1 MGLGYMKNIF
11 IFMII
16 GLFAVGIISS
26 TAVFGGSIDS
36 PRKQMA
42 MGTAAEDVL
51 CNLGYDLML
60 RSSGSA
66 ACVTPSTAMKLENSG
81 WGTITKT
88 AAMMA
93 EEIMD
98 DVMEDEIMDDVMED
112 EIMDDVMINS
122 TISADFPF
130 ESHYV
135 EVLGSKMHY
144 IDEGEGDPILFL
156 HGNPTSSYLW
166 RNVIP
171 YVSDDAR
178 VIAVDLIGMGKS
190 DKPDIDYSFVDHAK
204 YVEAFIGELELK
216 NVTLVIHD
224 WGSGLGFNYAAN
236 NEENIKGIA
245 FMEALLMPMPSYDA
259 MPSPEMVEMF
269 TNFRT
274 PGVGEELIMNQNI
287 FVEQLLPGMILR
299 ELSEEEF
306 NHYSEPYPTPESR
319 KPVWKWPN
327 EIPIGGEPQNTH
339 DIISSYNQ
347 WLQSTEI
354 PLLMIYA
361 TPGILGNEMAVQ
373 WAEANLMN
381 LETVHVGPGLHFIQE
396 DNPDAI
402 GEAISDWY
410 QRMSENVDDT
420 LETNSIGGIDVTM
433 SAPLEGSPDAPIT
446 IIEFGDFQ
454 CPKCNQWFQNE
465 KSAIV
470 ENHID
475 TGIAKVYFL
484 DYTWLGDDS
493 TSAAQAAHCAGD
505 QEMYWEYH
513 THLYNNQGGIN
524 EGWASPDNLKT
535 FAEEMGLDT
544 ETFNECLDSGK
555 YSERVSHN
563 NMIGASHDVEGT
575 PTFFII
581 DSDGSVER
589 INGPQPSSVFD
600 KVIES
605 FS

>member
-1 MGLGYMKNIF
+1 MKNIF
-11 IFMII
+11 FFMII
-16 GLFAVGIISS
+16 TFFAVGIISS
-26 TAVFGGSIDS
+26 PVVFGGNIDS

-51 CNLGYDLML
+51 CKAGFDLML
-60 RSSGSA
+60 RSSGTA
-66 ACVTPSTAMKLENSG
+66 ACVKPSTAIKLENSG

-88 AAMMA
+88 AAMMT
-93 EEIMD
+93 EEMMD
-98 DVMEDEIMDDVMED
+98 DTMEDEM
-112 EIMDDVMINS
+112 MDDVMINS
-122 TISADFPF
+122 AISADFPF

-166 RNVIP
+166 RNIIP
-171 YVSDDAR
+171 YVSDNAR

-190 DKPDIDYSFVDHAK
+190 DKPDIDYRFVDHAK
-204 YVEAFIGELELK
+204 YLEEFIEELELK

-224 WGSGLGFNYAAN
+224 WGSGLGFNYASQH
-236 NEENIKGIA
+236 EDNIKGIA
-245 FMEALLMPMPSYDA
+245 FMEAIIMPMKWDEFPA
-259 MPSPEMVEMF
+259 EFREIF
-269 TNFRT
+269 ENFRT
-274 PGVGEELIMNQNI
+274 PGVGEEMIMTQNI
-287 FVEQLLPGMILR
+287 FVEQMLPGGILR
-299 ELSEEEF
+299 ELSEEEMNF
-306 NHYSEPYPTPESR
+306 YQEPYPTEESR
-319 KPVWKWPN
+319 KPVWVWPN
-327 EIPIGGEPQNTH
+327 EIPIDGEPADLQKIVT
-339 DIISSYNQ
+339 DYNQ
-347 WLQSTEI
+347 WLQETEI
-354 PLLMIYA
+354 PKILFYVS
-361 TPGILGNEMAVQ
+361 PGAILPSPMVD
-373 WAEANLMN
+373 WSEANMKN
-381 LETVHVGPGLHFIQE
+381 LETLYVGEGMHFIQE
-396 DNPDAI
+396 DHPDEI
-402 GEAISDWY
+402 GQGLAEWY
-410 QRMSENVDDT
+410 RGIQSAEKMDDAM
-420 LETNSIGGIDVTM
+420 ETMSIGGIDVTM

-465 KSAIV
+465 KSTIV

-475 TGIAKVYFL
+475 TGMAKVYFL

-535 FAEEMGLDT
+535 FAEEMGLET
-544 ETFNECLDSGK
+544 EVFNECLDSGK
-555 YSERVSHN
+555 YDERVSHN
-563 NMIGASHDVEGT
+563 NMVGASHNVEGT

-589 INGPQPSSVFD
+589 INGPQPASIFD

-605 FS
+605 LS